1 VSAELLRGATEAQL
15 WGKSFTADS
24 ADDWFRVQG
33 EIATEVASAM
43 GVTIGAGERDRVAAR
58 PTSNAEAYDYYLR
71 GQSAVNRGYGIAGFR
86 DAEQRFTRATEL
98 DPGFALA
105 WAGLAM
111 AHTEQYW
118 FQADRS
124 ARRLELAQ
132 AAIDRATALAG
143 DDPQVVFTRGLHRY
157 HVFLDYEGA
166 LVDLRR
172 AAALDPGRAEPY
184 EWMGYVLRRSGRL
197 SEGIASLERAVQL
210 DPQSA
215 RLVGGLAE
223 TYGGV
228 GRYADGVRLAER
240 AVDATPTDWGP
251 HFALVNCAVASGDL
265 DRAAARVGDALARI
279 TVEGILVDRPD
290 LLRDWL
296 PLVPA
301 ATRRSLDPLPALA
314 PSMADTAG
322 YYQARAHVRTALG
335 QDARTDFDSAA
346 AGYARRR
353 AARPEDPW
361 LALAAAMALAGQG
374 RRDDAIRAGEA
385 AVALFANDTWEGPT
399 AHAVL
404 AEILWRFGE
413 RDRAAAELERY
424 ATSYRQNRDLVRYHP
439 RFAAMREHPRVKQ
452 LLR

>member
-1 VSAELLRGATEAQL
+1 
-15 WGKSFTADS
+15 
-24 ADDWFRVQG
+24 
-33 EIATEVASAM
+33 
-43 GVTIGAGERDRVAAR
+43 
-58 PTSNAEAYDYYLR
+58 
-71 GQSAVNRGYGIAGFR
+71 
-86 DAEQRFTRATEL
+86 
-98 DPGFALA
+98 
-105 WAGLAM
+105 
-111 AHTEQYW
+111 
-118 FQADRS
+118 
-124 ARRLELAQ
+124 
-132 AAIDRATALAG
+132 
-143 DDPQVVFTRGLHRY
+143 
-157 HVFLDYEGA
+157 
-166 LVDLRR
+166 
-172 AAALDPGRAEPY
+172 
-184 EWMGYVLRRSGRL
+184 
-197 SEGIASLERAVQL
+197 
-210 DPQSA
+210 
-215 RLVGGLAE
+215 
-223 TYGGV
+223 
-228 GRYADGVRLAER
+228 
-240 AVDATPTDWGP
+240 
-251 HFALVNCAVASGDL
+251 VASGDL

-385 AVALFANDTWEGPT
+385 AVALFANDTWEGPA